1 MNQNQVKLIAIDM
14 DGTLLDS
21 QKEIPAE
28 NIQFRKPLRQVLRLS
43 FVRVVHV
50 QALFPIL
57 KNWVLVKKS
66 TLS

>member
-21 QKEIPAE
+21 QKEIPVE
-28 NIQFRKPLRQVLRLS
+28 VLRLS